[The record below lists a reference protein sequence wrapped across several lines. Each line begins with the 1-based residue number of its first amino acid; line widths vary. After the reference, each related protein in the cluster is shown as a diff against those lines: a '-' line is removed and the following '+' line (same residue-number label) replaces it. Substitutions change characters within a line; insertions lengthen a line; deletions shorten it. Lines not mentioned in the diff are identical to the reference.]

1 MCLQSREL
9 TDRIWSPIGFSGSG
23 ISRIWSS
30 RFGILKPGRDS
41 GLKVCVGGG
50 IPEQPSRSWGT
61 SRNYRLGL
69 RDWRTLLETFSEVYS
84 LLKTL
89 EEPWPIIRQK
99 HQIDETK
106 QIFSFFQGV
115 LLDKEKSKAWLKQQK
130 KVSDLLCQTKV
141 FNQAKIELRI
151 TFKPAEQ
158 NLVTYLAPTLQ
169 RLAGWDGKPSKAFIP
184 IIIIIII
191 INNNYSPKWRWLVL
205 DIFSLLATDTEV
217 NNCFSI
223 Y

>member
-1 MCLQSREL
+1 M
-9 TDRIWSPIGFSGSG
+9 
-23 ISRIWSS
+23 
-30 RFGILKPGRDS
+30 
-41 GLKVCVGGG
+41 
-50 IPEQPSRSWGT
+50 
-61 SRNYRLGL
+61 
-69 RDWRTLLETFSEVYS
+69 
-84 LLKTL
+84 
-89 EEPWPIIRQK
+89 
-99 HQIDETK
+99 
-106 QIFSFFQGV
+106 
-115 LLDKEKSKAWLKQQK
+115 
-130 KVSDLLCQTKV
+130 
-141 FNQAKIELRI
+141 FNQAKIELPI

-191 INNNYSPKWRWLVL
+191 IIMNNNYSPKWRWLVL